1 MKPPAFARAVAMMAL
16 VAKAMALPPGQR
28 QGALA
33 EIGPYVSRGKGGGK
47 RPFRRVGTKANQRAA
62 LKRRNQGAQR

>member
-1 MKPPAFARAVAMMAL
+1 MKTPAFARAVAMMAL
-16 VAKAMALPPGQR
+16 VAKAMALSLGQR

-33 EIGPYVSRGKGGGK
+33 EIGPYVSRGKGGK